1 MITQHTQPD
10 HADGDLHSFQVK
22 IGPGKSGQSWLVR
35 FVAELEIDEIDG
47 GFNTQWLARYL
58 EARLALRYDGVSPI
72 FGSCF
77 GGALP
82 LKSLKW
88 PWSG

>member
-10 HADGDLHSFQVK
+10 HADGDLHSFQGK

-47 GFNTQWLARYL
+47 GFNTQWLAR
-58 EARLALRYDGVSPI
+58 
-72 FGSCF
+72 
-77 GGALP
+77 
-82 LKSLKW
+82 
-88 PWSG
+88 